1 MVDHATAVAGVR
13 PRCDEPV
20 RRCDGVGAPTWRR
33 SGAAAEPSIAG
44 GGGPRRRGAGDG
56 RRGSCRAVG
65 PRTIAGGVLSVVGL
79 VGGWWCLR
87 AAVDADEA
95 QA

>member
-1 MVDHATAVAGVR
+1 VGRTGVALATV
-13 PRCDEPV
+13 
-20 RRCDGVGAPTWRR
+20 
-33 SGAAAEPSIAG
+33 GAAAAG
-44 GGGPRRRGAGDG
+44 RW
-56 RRGSCRAVG
+56 G